1 MIDQIELAQFVD
13 YVANSLCFA
22 PTRLLGSQKNYPCG
36 GSLILPCFYT
46 STSKNWQGLADY
58 GS

>member
-1 MIDQIELAQFVD
+1 MIDQIELAQLVD

-22 PTRLLGSQKNYPCG
+22 PTRLLGSQKNSPCG

-46 STSKNWQGLADY
+46 
-58 GS
+58 